1 MLLCVFPYQWYH
13 WILRLLS
20 LYDRHSW
27 HIAHNSSVW
36 PVSYALEAACCSAR
50 IWCRCTIERC
60 YVGSVGSFKMDA
72 PRWRESSQHAEK
84 IEPRFQGD
92 VRGLEVEPSS
102 HIDLFKLSELSYR
115 QDILEAA
122 QRFQVDVRRH
132 ELKPDHR
139 LTRQQE
145 GVGGV
150 SL

>member
-1 MLLCVFPYQWYH
+1 M
-13 WILRLLS
+13 
-20 LYDRHSW
+20 
-27 HIAHNSSVW
+27 
-36 PVSYALEAACCSAR
+36 
-50 IWCRCTIERC
+50 
-60 YVGSVGSFKMDA
+60 
-72 PRWRESSQHAEK
+72 
-84 IEPRFQGD
+84 
-92 VRGLEVEPSS
+92 RGLEVEPSS

-122 QRFQVDVRRH
+122 QRFQVDVRGH